1 MPRLRDCGRRR
12 LAGCDANG
20 QGFFGKAALFKHI
33 PVYYPDQVDVVG
45 GAVGAIGGLGGF
57 VLPLAFGL
65 MNDLSDVW
73 TSCFM
78 LLFAIAAVNLLWMH
92 FAIRR
97 QERAAAPEL
106 VDFRFLPEL
115 RATSELGKQP
125 YGRA

>member
-78 LLFAIAAVNLLWMH
+78 LLFAIAAVNLLWTH

-115 RATSELGKQP
+115 RATSELGGKQP
-125 YGRA
+125 